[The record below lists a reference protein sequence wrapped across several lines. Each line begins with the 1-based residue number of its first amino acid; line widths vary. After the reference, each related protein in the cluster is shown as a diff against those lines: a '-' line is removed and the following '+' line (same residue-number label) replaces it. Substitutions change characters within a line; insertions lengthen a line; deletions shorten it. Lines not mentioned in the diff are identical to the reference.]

1 MKEKETKIKSRRTNE
16 YCPVEKVGSCY
27 YIKHKTLEEAMR
39 NVSVERNFITA
50 TTEHAV
56 VTCKI
61 GNIESIG
68 ECTPKTVFTDMDTEY
83 LTTIAWNRAFD
94 RAAIRYLDFE
104 EEVFSNK
111 EVQKSV
117 LVSQMN
123 RIRETKQE
131 PTKTAETAETAKA
144 KETTSK
150 TRETVKETAK
160 KTQNE
165 KKVEKPTSKPATIES
180 EPAKVEVKVKHNKD
194 EKLLF
199 SRWKGFSIR
208 EAMLD
213 KGFKDF
219 IKLAIDKGTAFPD
232 NEAINEQFEFIK
244 TIA

>member
-117 LVSQMN
+117 LVSQMKK
-123 RIRETKQE
+123 IRETKQE
-131 PTKTAETAETAKA
+131 PTKTAETAKA
-144 KETTSK
+144 KETNNITK
-150 TRETVKETAK
+150 ETVKTTEN
-160 KTQNE
+160 KTQKE
-165 KKVEKPTSKPATIES
+165 KNAEKQAESVTTMPA
-180 EPAKVEVKVKHNKD
+180 PAKVEVKVKHNKD